1 MFPSFDKAPYMQI
14 KNSSQR
20 HSSIN
25 SINFKVVL
33 VSSYFWKIY
42 KLVAKEKKNKIL
54 NFRRKRFPTA
64 TVERIKKKKEKE
76 EKKKERKKSKIQY
89 TRRGIFPDAPVWKL
103 KSGGNTE
110 SLRCPFRLEPILNGI
125 GLSSRAKSHTWRRR
139 TLKTSVDRCHVP
151 MPPLRQIFS
160 RFCLPTVNTLFS
172 FNDYQED
179 CLSL

>member
-1 MFPSFDKAPYMQI
+1 MQTI
-14 KNSSQR
+14 
-20 HSSIN
+20 
-25 SINFKVVL
+25 
-33 VSSYFWKIY
+33 
-42 KLVAKEKKNKIL
+42 
-54 NFRRKRFPTA
+54 P
-64 TVERIKKKKEKE
+64 
-76 EKKKERKKSKIQY
+76 
-89 TRRGIFPDAPVWKL
+89 PVWKL

-110 SLRCPFRLEPILNGI
+110 SLRCPFREPILNGI

-179 CLSL
+179 CLSLWTALHEMLRGCILNNSLFSARCPILFFSFFFFYFFLPFFFFFLLFETLSPNCSLVIVDEMSRLTKLSDLYLFKRKIIWNMISVSISFVFR

>member
-1 MFPSFDKAPYMQI
+1 M
-14 KNSSQR
+14 
-20 HSSIN
+20 
-25 SINFKVVL
+25 
-33 VSSYFWKIY
+33 
-42 KLVAKEKKNKIL
+42 
-54 NFRRKRFPTA
+54 
-64 TVERIKKKKEKE
+64 ERNKKKG
-76 EKKKERKKSKIQY
+76 KKERKEG
-89 TRRGIFPDAPVWKL
+89 RGGKKAKFSTPGEEFCPMQTIPPVWKL

-110 SLRCPFRLEPILNGI
+110 SLRCPFREPILNGI